1 MLVALIMAGGKGS
14 RFWPLSTEEKPKQF
28 LKLIGNKTMLQMT
41 VDRIIPN
48 IPMDRIFICT
58 GENYI
63 NFIREQIP
71 NFPERNIIVEPE
83 ARNTTACITLSSFI
97 INKYYPNCNMVVL
110 PSDHLIREEKMFRNI
125 LNVADDY
132 IKDNSN
138 AIVTLG
144 MKPNRAEI
152 GYGYIEV
159 ACNINE
165 LKENSV
171 IKIEKFK
178 EKPSKEKAEEYF
190 KSGRYLWNGGI
201 FFWNLKSILL
211 KLRKYTP
218 NTYNALEEI
227 QYIDTTIMGKF
238 TKERYKYTDSI
249 SIDYSVL
256 EKDDNLFVIPV
267 DIGWDDVGSWEAVER
282 YSNKDENGNIHL
294 GNINSIDCIN
304 NLVIAANENII
315 IDDVSDIYIIE
326 NDGKILIGKKSKVSN
341 IKNLKEKV

>member
-1 MLVALIMAGGKGS
+1 
-14 RFWPLSTEEKPKQF
+14 
-28 LKLIGNKTMLQMT
+28 
-41 VDRIIPN
+41 
-48 IPMDRIFICT
+48 
-58 GENYI
+58 
-63 NFIREQIP
+63 
-71 NFPERNIIVEPE
+71 
-83 ARNTTACITLSSFI
+83 
-97 INKYYPNCNMVVL
+97 
-110 PSDHLIREEKMFRNI
+110 MFRNI

-211 KLRKYTP
+211 KLR
-218 NTYNALEEI
+218 EI
-227 QYIDTTIMGKF
+227 TEKKF
-238 TKERYKYTDSI
+238 KNSASI
-249 SIDYSVL
+249 SRI
-256 EKDDNLFVIPV
+256 
-267 DIGWDDVGSWEAVER
+267 
-282 YSNKDENGNIHL
+282 
-294 GNINSIDCIN
+294 
-304 NLVIAANENII
+304 
-315 IDDVSDIYIIE
+315 
-326 NDGKILIGKKSKVSN
+326 
-341 IKNLKEKV
+341 